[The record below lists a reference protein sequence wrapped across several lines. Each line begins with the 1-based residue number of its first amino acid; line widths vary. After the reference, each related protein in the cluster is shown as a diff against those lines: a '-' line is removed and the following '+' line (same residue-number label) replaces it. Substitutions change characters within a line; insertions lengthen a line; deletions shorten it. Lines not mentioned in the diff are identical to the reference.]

1 MESLIVF
8 GGKELNGEI
17 EVDSAKNAVL
27 PILAG
32 CILCEGVVVLHN
44 VTFYEDVLN
53 MIKIL
58 ESLGA
63 KVIIQDK
70 TLIIDSRGINSFIIP
85 VEYSSKLRA
94 SFFCLGPLLARLKKA
109 RVSYPGGCAIGIRPI
124 DIHTNGLKSLGAK
137 IIDIHGFIT
146 TNGNEMKAGKVRL
159 NFPSVGATENLIMAS
174 VFLKGTTKIYGCAK
188 EPEVVDLCKFLNKM
202 GAKIKGYGSDVI
214 SVTGVKKLGGGEYTP
229 IPDRII
235 AGTYLMLPLIA
246 GGKLHIKNAK
256 KEHLGSLID
265 ILRNN
270 SCNID
275 VKNDM
280 IKIEKLGRQKGFGK
294 IETMPYPF
302 FPTDLQQQLT
312 SLACVSDGSTII
324 VENLFENRFKQTFEL
339 VKMGAKIV
347 VKDRVASIEGVNRL
361 FGAEVNATDLRGGV
375 SLVMAGLCAGGYTK
389 VNNCDIIDRGYFKL
403 EEKLSSLGALV
414 LREKG

>member
-1 MESLIVF
+1 MESLVVY
-8 GGKELNGEI
+8 GGKTIDGEI
-17 EVDSAKNAVL
+17 LVDGAKNSIL

-32 CILCEGVVVLHN
+32 CILTEEKVVLHN
-44 VTFYEDVLN
+44 ITFYEDVLN

-58 ESLGA
+58 QSLGA
-63 KVIIQDK
+63 KVQMQEK
-70 TLIIDSRGINSFIIP
+70 TLIVDSSGINNHNIP

-94 SFFCLGPLLARLKKA
+94 SFFCLGPLTARLKKA
-109 RVSYPGGCAIGIRPI
+109 KVSYPGGCAIGMRPI

-146 TNGNEMKAGKVRL
+146 TDGQAMKSCKVRL
-159 NFPSVGATENLIMAS
+159 PFPSVGATENLIMAS

-188 EPEVVDLCKFLNKM
+188 EPEVVDLCRFLNSL
-202 GAKIKGYGSDVI
+202 GAKIKGFGSDVI
-214 SVTGVKKLGGGEYTP
+214 SVSGVKKLRGGEYTP
-229 IPDRII
+229 IPDRIT

-256 KEHLGSLID
+256 IEHLGSLID

-275 VKNDM
+275 FKNDI
-280 IKIEKLGRQKGFGK
+280 IKVESLGRQKGFGK

-312 SLACVSDGSTII
+312 SLACVSDGSTVI

-339 VKMGAKIV
+339 IKMGAKIV
-347 VKDRVASIEGVNRL
+347 VKDRIASIEGVRKL
-361 FGAEVNATDLRGGV
+361 YGAEVNATDLRGGV

-403 EEKLSSLGALV
+403 EEKLNSIGAFV
-414 LREKG
+414 KRERS